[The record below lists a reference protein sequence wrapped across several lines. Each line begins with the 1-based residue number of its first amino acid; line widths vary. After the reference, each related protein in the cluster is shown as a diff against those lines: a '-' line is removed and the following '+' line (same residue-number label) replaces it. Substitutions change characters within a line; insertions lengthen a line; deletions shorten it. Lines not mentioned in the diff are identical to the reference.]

1 VPLDKTRV
9 EFDEDKIDRIVS
21 DVRDEAHLNA
31 RRAILVRRTHSMTY
45 VIIALLVVMLIA
57 IAPFVRRHFRG
68 QRLISSIL
76 SGKFDEWP
84 PGQPFAAWFK
94 ERPEREEQRKLFV
107 DLALA
112 FRCPRGVIDLSPT
125 ASRS

>member
-1 VPLDKTRV
+1 
-9 EFDEDKIDRIVS
+9 
-21 DVRDEAHLNA
+21 
-31 RRAILVRRTHSMTY
+31 MTY
-45 VIIALLVVMLIA
+45 VIIALVVVMLIA

-84 PGQPFAAWFK
+84 PGQSFAAWFK

-112 FRCPRGVIDLSPT
+112 FRCPSGVIDLSPQRRAVSTQFIIPKNGASETTLRVGFLLLRMPRFT
-125 ASRS
+125 AGARIQLVR

>member
-1 VPLDKTRV
+1 
-9 EFDEDKIDRIVS
+9 
-21 DVRDEAHLNA
+21 
-31 RRAILVRRTHSMTY
+31 MTY
-45 VIIALLVVMLIA
+45 VIIALVVVMLIA

-84 PGQPFAAWFK
+84 PERPFAAWFK

-112 FRCPRGVIDLSPT
+112 FRCPSGVTDLSPT
-125 ASRS
+125 AWRS

>member
-1 VPLDKTRV
+1 
-9 EFDEDKIDRIVS
+9 
-21 DVRDEAHLNA
+21 
-31 RRAILVRRTHSMTY
+31 MTY
-45 VIIALLVVMLIA
+45 VIIALVVVMLIA
-57 IAPFVRRHFRG
+57 IAPF
-68 QRLISSIL
+68 LISSIL

-94 ERPEREEQRKLFV
+94 ECPEREEQRKLFV

-112 FRCPRGVIDLSPT
+112 FRCPSGVIDLSPT